1 MNDKGGFIEHP
12 YGISI
17 IPNCIDIFPAAWY
30 KRVMLR
36 LFMLA
41 SAATALLGTAAAAQ
55 HDMPRVAYT
64 REDVVGMYTIAKA
77 TLEDSTITQV
87 ESVPT
92 LLSACVRQGYAPAA
106 RLLLDV
112 YEGKFKGL
120 EERPELAAKEARTI
134 ADVPVPFPDDP
145 DCAAMQVEA
154 MYRTALYLERG
165 YGCTKNEQEAY
176 RRMTKAAE
184 AGLPKAR
191 AERARLLAL
200 GKGTPRDRK
209 QAWEELADI
218 ARTAPDTPHVFF
230 YLGYVSY
237 SSGTR
242 AGRRLAA
249 DIFYHGARHN
259 DADCMNN
266 LGAMFEKGI
275 AVPQDSAKA
284 LSLYH
289 KAAALGHRLA
299 SANMQRLS
307 YKEGI
312 AAHRQ
317 EAAPAGTRIR
327 NAVKRVILILP
338 INDKSQERLRQWLCG
353 EPHRRP

>member
-1 MNDKGGFIEHP
+1 
-12 YGISI
+12 
-17 IPNCIDIFPAAWY
+17 
-30 KRVMLR
+30 
-36 LFMLA
+36 
-41 SAATALLGTAAAAQ
+41 
-55 HDMPRVAYT
+55 
-64 REDVVGMYTIAKA
+64 MYAVAKA

-87 ESVPT
+87 DNVPT
-92 LLSACVRQGYAPAA
+92 LLSSCVRHGYAPAA

-120 EERPELAAKEARTI
+120 EARPELAATEARTI
-134 ADVPVPFPDDP
+134 AEMPVPFPDDP
-145 DCAAMQVEA
+145 DCVAMQVEA

-165 YGCTKNEQEAY
+165 YGCRKNEQEAY
-176 RRMTKAAE
+176 RRMAE
-184 AGLPKAR
+184 AAATGSATAR
-191 AERARLLAL
+191 AEQARMLAV
-200 GKGTPRDRK
+200 GKGTPRDLK
-209 QAWEELADI
+209 HAWDILKELAVS
-218 ARTAPDTPHVFF
+218 APDTPHVFF

-242 AGRRLAA
+242 AGRRRAA
-249 DIFYHGARHN
+249 DIFYTGARHN

-289 KAAALGHRLA
+289 KAAALGHRQA
-299 SANMQRLS
+299 SANMQRLA

-317 EAAPAGTRIR
+317 DKTPAAERIR
-327 NAVKRVILILP
+327 NAAKRVILTLP
-338 INDKSQERLRQWLCG
+338 INDQSQQQLIFRLCG
-353 EPHRRP
+353 EHAPRS

>member
-1 MNDKGGFIEHP
+1 
-12 YGISI
+12 
-17 IPNCIDIFPAAWY
+17 
-30 KRVMLR
+30 MLR
-36 LFMLA
+36 SLLFVLT
-41 SAATALLGTAAAAQ
+41 ATALLGATAQ
-55 HDMPRVAYT
+55 HDLPRTPLSRA
-64 REDVVGMYTIAKA
+64 DVEGMYAIAKA

-87 ESVPT
+87 DNVPI
-92 LLSACVRQGYAPAA
+92 LLASCVRQGYAPAA

-120 EERPELAAKEARTI
+120 EARPELAATEARTI
-134 ADVPVPFPDDP
+134 AEVPVPFPEDP

-165 YGCTKNEQEAY
+165 YGCTKNEQEAFLWMS
-176 RRMTKAAE
+176 RAAE
-184 AGLPKAR
+184 AGLPAAR
-191 AERARLLAL
+191 AEKARLMAL
-200 GKGTPRDRK
+200 GKGTARDLK
-209 QAWEELADI
+209 QAWALLTEI
-218 ARTAPDTPHVFF
+218 ARTAPETPHVFF
-230 YLGYVSY
+230 YLGYISY

-242 AGRRLAA
+242 AGRRRAA
-249 DIFYHGARHN
+249 DIFFKGACHN

-289 KAAALGHRLA
+289 KAAALGHRHA
-299 SANMQRLS
+299 SANMQRLA

-317 EAAPAGTRIR
+317 EAAPAAARIR

-338 INDKSQERLRQWLCG
+338 INDQSQKRLIFWLCG
-353 EPHRRP
+353 EYPDRS

>member
-1 MNDKGGFIEHP
+1 MLR
-12 YGISI
+12 SI
-17 IPNCIDIFPAAWY
+17 ILVLAA
-30 KRVMLR
+30 
-36 LFMLA
+36 A
-41 SAATALLGTAAAAQ
+41 PLLGAAP
-55 HDMPRVAYT
+55 HDRPREELT

-87 ESVPT
+87 DNVPV
-92 LLSACVRQGYAPAA
+92 LLASCVHHGYAPAA

-120 EERPELAAKEARTI
+120 EARPELAATEARTI
-134 ADVPVPFPDDP
+134 AEMPVPFPDDP
-145 DCAAMQVEA
+145 DCVAMKAEA
-154 MYRTALYLERG
+154 IYRTALYLEKG
-165 YGCTKNEQEAY
+165 YGCRKNEQEAY
-176 RRMTKAAE
+176 SRMTEAAE
-184 AGLPKAR
+184 AGLAAAQ
-191 AERARLLAL
+191 AERARMLAK
-200 GKGTPRDRK
+200 GKGTPRDLK
-209 QAWEELADI
+209 LAWSLLKEV

-242 AGRRLAA
+242 AGRRRAA
-249 DIFYHGARHN
+249 DIFYTGARHN

-266 LGAMFEKGI
+266 LGAMYEKGI
-275 AVPQDSAKA
+275 AVPQDTAKA

-289 KAAALGHRLA
+289 KAAALGNRQA
-299 SANMQRLS
+299 SANMQRLA

-317 EAAPAGTRIR
+317 DETPAADRIR

-338 INDKSQERLRQWLCG
+338 INDNSQERLRFWLCG
-353 EPHRRP
+353 ETARRS